1 MACELNDEN
10 PKHLLSIASNGKSNQ
25 SHKSHCM
32 ISEKRLTGFFN
43 KMELFN
49 LEKPKENFLQ
59 QEKYGL
65 RYNVSFSGYIFSSF
79 WNGKNK

>member
-1 MACELNDEN
+1 MRI
-10 PKHLLSIASNGKSNQ
+10 KRRKSSQ
-25 SHKSHCM
+25 VTLHEIRKE
-32 ISEKRLTGFFN
+32 IKTGFFN

-65 RYNVSFSGYIFSSF
+65 RYNISFSGYIFSSF